1 MNDAYFQILDIAH
14 GIVMAVL
21 MYFVFRLLVFRREGA
36 VRVRYL
42 AAGMLV
48 LSVLQVALNYL
59 TEETE
64 VQMRLSEAISIF
76 IDACSLLLSVL
87 ILWLFYRNRHIYPKR
102 IVQVGSGILIG
113 IMLCFVFCAAFGF
126 AEWTY
131 GIYLLLSTIG
141 WISLCLTIERLQ
153 DIPDG
158 LEKRGIPLDDPF
170 VDFRFRLEEVMRKDR
185 FFCNEELKREDVCR
199 KMLTNRT
206 TFTQNLQKAYGKSFS
221 EYLRDMRLEEAAKQL
236 RETDTPVD
244 QIAFDVGLKSASGFY
259 RNFLLSYG
267 MTPNQYRQKYHSE
280 A

>member
-1 MNDAYFQILDIAH
+1 MNDWYFQLLDIAH
-14 GIVMAVL
+14 GVVMTVL

-48 LSVLQVALNYL
+48 MALLQTLNYFDEESDIQSRISEILSIVVDSASIVLSVL
-59 TEETE
+59 
-64 VQMRLSEAISIF
+64 M
-76 IDACSLLLSVL
+76 
-87 ILWLFYRNRHIYPKR
+87 LWLFWRNRHIYPKR
-102 IVQVGSGILIG
+102 IIRVGSGILIG
-113 IMLCFVFCAAFGF
+113 IMLCFLFCAAFGF

-153 DIPDG
+153 DIPAG
-158 LEKRGIPLDDPF
+158 SEQRAIPKDDPF

-221 EYLRDMRLEEAAKQL
+221 EYLRDLRLEEAARLL
-236 RETDTPVD
+236 RETDMPID
-244 QIAFDVGLKSASGFY
+244 QVAFDVGLKSASGFY

-267 MTPNQYRQKYHSE
+267 LTPNQYRQKYHSE

>member
-14 GIVMAVL
+14 GIVMTVL

-42 AAGMLV
+42 AAGLLV
-48 LSVLQVALNYL
+48 LALLQTLNYFD
-59 TEETE
+59 EESTI
-64 VQMRLSEAISIF
+64 QSRISEIISIVVDGGS
-76 IDACSLLLSVL
+76 ILLSVL

-153 DIPDG
+153 DIPAG

-170 VDFRFRLEEVMRKDR
+170 ADFRFRLEEVMRKDR

>member
-48 LSVLQVALNYL
+48 LALLQTLNYFD
-59 TEETE
+59 EESTI
-64 VQMRLSEAISIF
+64 QSRISEIISIVVDGGS
-76 IDACSLLLSVL
+76 ILLSVL
-87 ILWLFYRNRHIYPKR
+87 MLWLFYRNRHIYPKR

-221 EYLRDMRLEEAAKQL
+221 EYLRDMRLEEAATQL